1 MCQVLFFVYATLC
14 HPLKYHFCVFVYIY
28 VLGNGGWPS
37 QGGQFERYFASFYSV
52 LTTKLLFL
60 LHKLTDIS
68 SIDCKKCDK
77 YVTFPGIVSFLQQG
91 CINTT
96 PLLFCIMIHPL
107 KQQHIIY
114 AKKVFLISAH
124 SLHKICTFLSFK
136 INSLVAICTKSAK
149 KVLQSMLRYALNSTS
164 KATS

>member
-1 MCQVLFFVYATLC
+1 M
-14 HPLKYHFCVFVYIY
+14 FVYIY

-37 QGGQFERYFASFYSV
+37 QGAAFDLLSCRFCTV
-52 LTTKLLFL
+52 LPTKSLFL

-77 YVTFPGIVSFLQQG
+77 YVTNPGTVSFLQQG

-96 PLLFCIMIHPL
+96 PLLFCIMIHPT

-124 SLHKICTFLSFK
+124 SLHKICTFLFFK
-136 INSLVAICTKSAK
+136 INNLVTICTQSAK